1 MKVAPPILDG
11 VADKR
16 VGPTPTTGHL
26 RMVQEVIG
34 LWVQMQSRLQ
44 EHFAALAAEHSLSAI
59 QAKILVQLD
68 QGGAV
73 TMRALADRLQ
83 YDPSNLTSV
92 IDRLEELGAVERR
105 QDPHDRRVK
114 GIILTDTGLSL
125 RTAFWQRLIS
135 EVGPLGAL
143 GTRQLAELRSL
154 LELALAGPHQQSGPT
169 SQAFT
174 RPT

>member
-59 QAKILVQLD
+59 QAKILIQLD
-68 QGGAV
+68 PAGTV
-73 TMRALADRLQ
+73 TMRALADRIR
-83 YDPSNLTSV
+83 YDPSNLTTV
-92 IDRLEELGAVERR
+92 IDRLA
-105 QDPHDRRVK
+105 K
-114 GIILTDTGLSL
+114 GLVLTDEGLSL
-125 RTAFWQRLIS
+125 RDAFWQRLS
-135 EVGPLGAL
+135 NEVGPLGGL
-143 GTRQLAELRSL
+143 DMKELAQLRSL
-154 LELALAGPHQQSGPT
+154 LQLALAGSDHAT
-169 SQAFT
+169 C
-174 RPT
+174 